1 MVLQEDE
8 EVQYERKM
16 KAEEEEVD
24 IDTIVTGAEAAVLSG
39 VGRRTGPGTPS
50 GHLGG
55 SATPIPGGRESDMM
69 DIDSKHFEDAVDLD
83 AAWAEDEP
91 DDDIPGGWRMKIIMD
106 NPAADYY

>member
-1 MVLQEDE
+1 
-8 EVQYERKM
+8 M

-39 VGRRTGPGTPS
+39 LGRRTGPGTPN
-50 GHLGG
+50 GQLGG
-55 SATPIPGGRESDMM
+55 SATPIAGGRESDMM
-69 DIDSKHFEDAVDLD
+69 DIDPKYFEDVVNLD
-83 AAWAEDEP
+83 AAWAEDDP